1 MFKQKFAKNLSGL
14 EFNKEKEIK
23 KIYQEE
29 YEVLEFRLYLKF
41 PHATDKA
48 KMKEMEKRVFKYL
61 NANLKGMRPE
71 RNVITNISINGLFI
85 DIIVSVLHDYVEIKV
100 HNIRSQ
106 L

>member
-1 MFKQKFAKNLSGL
+1 M
-14 EFNKEKEIK
+14 
-23 KIYQEE
+23 
-29 YEVLEFRLYLKF
+29 KF